1 MRWFQCHLVRYSSI
15 FAIISSYILNN
26 VGMGGG
32 VILYI
37 LLTKIIECILI
48 GLINLKK
55 CFTLLKVATT
65 SIAFTVL
72 IRPISPYIY
81 YFLNPY

>member
-1 MRWFQCHLVRYSSI
+1 MSIGPILVSI

-32 VILYI
+32 VILYV

-48 GLINLKK
+48 SVINLKK
-55 CFTLLKVATT
+55 SFTILKVAT
-65 SIAFTVL
+65 SSNALAVL
-72 IRPISPYIY
+72 IRPISSCIY
-81 YFLNPY
+81 